1 MKKLFAALCGLLSV
15 TAAQACNWNA
25 ENCTFEMLNNIQ
37 RQIAN
42 LKQNPKFMQEKFAE
56 LQAKAQY
63 IDRKTASCSN
73 WKCSNDT
80 MSEFN
85 TYVAQLTL
93 NYGIANK
100 PAVAPAPA
108 PAPVQDKWSGQ
119 CVIAAKS
126 GVVAY
131 VDQSASNKAAGLNEN
146 QAYSVTQANGGKYV
160 GLATVPDYS
169 KPNPDAGAGKFVGW
183 VKKSDLQMQDLRN
196 CN

>member
-80 MSEFN
+80 MSN
-85 TYVAQLTL
+85 LTPML
-93 NYGIANK
+93 HN
-100 PAVAPAPA
+100 
-108 PAPVQDKWSGQ
+108 
-119 CVIAAKS
+119 
-126 GVVAY
+126 
-131 VDQSASNKAAGLNEN
+131 
-146 QAYSVTQANGGKYV
+146 
-160 GLATVPDYS
+160 
-169 KPNPDAGAGKFVGW
+169 
-183 VKKSDLQMQDLRN
+183 
-196 CN
+196 

>member
-1 MKKLFAALCGLLSV
+1 MKKLLAALCGLLFV

-37 RQIAN
+37 RQIGN

-108 PAPVQDKWSGQ
+108 PVQDKWAGQ
-119 CVIAAKS
+119 CVLAAKP
-126 GVVAY
+126 GVNAY
-131 VDQSASNKAAGLNEN
+131 VDQSGTSKAGAVSEYIG
-146 QAYSVTQANGGKYV
+146 YTVTQTADKLV
-160 GLATVPDYS
+160 GLKVAES
-169 KPNPDAGAGKFVGW
+169 GKFVGW
-183 VKKSDLQMQDLRN
+183 AKKSELQMQDLRN

>member
-1 MKKLFAALCGLLSV
+1 MKYLLAALCGLLSI

-37 RQIAN
+37 RQINN

-63 IDRKTASCSN
+63 IDRKTASCSS

-93 NYGIANK
+93 NYGIASK
-100 PAVAPAPA
+100 PAVVAAPA

-119 CVIAAKS
+119 CVIVAKS
-126 GVVAY
+126 GATVY
-131 VDQSASNKAAGLNEN
+131 VDQSATNKAAALNEN
-146 QAYSVTQANGGKYV
+146 LAYTVTQANGGKYV

-169 KPNPDAGAGKFVGW
+169 KPNPDAGAGRFVGW

-196 CN
+196 CS